1 MSENGDDTSSFKW
14 HHQPE
19 EARQLRRMDS
29 QKKVKATTTES
40 HLSSCFD
47 FSSLG
52 DGVVRVVKEG
62 GRCLVVVLEGWS

>member
-1 MSENGDDTSSFKW
+1 MIRQVLSGIMATRRSKTT
-14 HHQPE
+14 E
-19 EARQLRRMDS
+19 EDGFPK
-29 QKKVKATTTES
+29 KKVKATTTES